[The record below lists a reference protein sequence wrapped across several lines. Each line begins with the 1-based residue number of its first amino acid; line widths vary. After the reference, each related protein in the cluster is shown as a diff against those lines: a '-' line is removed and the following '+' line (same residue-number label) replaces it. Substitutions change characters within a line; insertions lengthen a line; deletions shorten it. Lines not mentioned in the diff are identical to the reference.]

1 MKGCLK
7 TGIQWFST
15 QKRFVEINDNVFA
28 GSQGALVNFGK
39 NRICL
44 FGRDFGN
51 EIHHM
56 SFEFAV
62 VQGEEHKGAQDQAA

>member
-1 MKGCLK
+1 
-7 TGIQWFST
+7 
-15 QKRFVEINDNVFA
+15 
-28 GSQGALVNFGK
+28 LVNFGK

-44 FGRDFGN
+44 LGGGFWN

-62 VQGEEHKGAQDQAA
+62 VQGEEHKGTQDETAQGLAGRYEPFVKRHRL